1 MDQRL
6 AGDTI
11 ERMANGLMRY
21 ARWLA
26 AAAAVV
32 AVGVAYNGR
41 LSAATEKGK
50 PAPAFVGETIDG
62 KKISLADYKG
72 KSAVLLNFFASWCG
86 PCRSEYPHLK
96 ELDEQYGKRGFQVIS
111 ISVDQDRE
119 KAGMLARQAGAKF
132 PVVHDA
138 KGELATRFGVSAIPH
153 NVIIDPQGNVVQT
166 VLGAD
171 IKALK
176 AAAERLS
183 KAK

>member
-1 MDQRL
+1 
-6 AGDTI
+6 
-11 ERMANGLMRY
+11 MADSLMRH

-26 AAAAVV
+26 AAAVAV
-32 AVGVAYNGR
+32 AVGLTFNGR
-41 LSAATEKGK
+41 LSAAPDRGK
-50 PAPAFVGETIDG
+50 AAPAFVGETVDG

-111 ISVDQDRE
+111 VSVDQDRE
-119 KAGMLARQAGAKF
+119 LAGMLAKKEGAKF

-138 KGELATRFGVSAIPH
+138 KGELAARYGVSAIPH
-153 NVIIDPQGNVVQT
+153 NVVIDAQGNVVET

-176 AAAERLS
+176 SAAERLS
-183 KAK
+183 KPK

>member
-1 MDQRL
+1 
-6 AGDTI
+6 
-11 ERMANGLMRY
+11 MRRH
-21 ARWLA
+21 ARWLVA
-26 AAAAVV
+26 AAAAV
-32 AVGVAYNGR
+32 AVGLAVNGR
-41 LSAATEKGK
+41 LSAAPEKEK
-50 PAPAFVGETIDG
+50 PAPALVGVTVDG

-96 ELDEQYGKRGFQVIS
+96 TLDERYGKRGFQVIS
-111 ISVDQDRE
+111 ISVDQNPE
-119 KAGMLARQAGAKF
+119 LAAMLAKKAGAKF

-153 NVIIDPQGNVVQT
+153 NVIIDAQGNVVQT

-171 IKALK
+171 IKALE
-176 AAAERLS
+176 AAAERLA